1 MRRFRA
7 HLFSIRHDIRC
18 FASGC
23 NRRLRKMNTGH
34 AGATGDATVAW
45 GREERMTE
53 KPRKGSFMNVEIAQR
68 LATMRREK
76 GYSQEELAAQLGLS
90 RQAISK
96 WERAESSPDTGNLVA
111 LAKLYGVTVD
121 ELLRVEEDIEDDVR
135 FEERDRDAVEAGA
148 TRGAQIQAQEAAVRA
163 NEAAVRAAQA
173 AVAAA
178 QARATAEQA
187 QTESLEQATSSGRC
201 RRPPAHLRHPVS
213 PSNRSLSSRIVRSS
227 PAPSTTRAAI
237 ESAGRGRPSPI
248 RCCASSYSLRS
259 ASCAACGIQRGSCSS
274 PFRCTTG
281 SPTSSR
287 TTRTIGPISA
297 NGRRGRT

>member
-1 MRRFRA
+1 
-7 HLFSIRHDIRC
+7 
-18 FASGC
+18 
-23 NRRLRKMNTGH
+23 
-34 AGATGDATVAW
+34 
-45 GREERMTE
+45 MTE

-187 QTESLEQATSSGRC
+187 QTESLEQATSSGQMSATAC
-201 RRPPAHLRHPVS
+201 PPPPSGQPVQPQPQQPYRAQQPGAEHDAGGHRKRGPWTTFPYPVLCVIIFLALGFLCGVWHPAWLVFLTIPLYYWIAHIIENDP
-213 PSNRSLSSRIVRSS
+213 NY
-227 PAPSTTRAAI
+227 RAD
-237 ESAGRGRPSPI
+237 
-248 RCCASSYSLRS
+248 
-259 ASCAACGIQRGSCSS
+259 QR
-274 PFRCTTG
+274 
-281 SPTSSR
+281 
-287 TTRTIGPISA
+287 
-297 NGRRGRT
+297 